1 MVKRQRSQEEV
12 VPEVFFFGIAYL
24 LPGLNQVAQKC
35 GISIGEWIILFYLKE
50 AGAMNDKTQRTMLRK
65 RLTELLSTRGFGD
78 ANISRLLKGL
88 EDKDFIRRMSLP
100 YRELVQLF
108 GTSHGGSRQA
118 IVLQATGEK
127 KIQEFKQRLA
137 SLITTWRS
145 EQSLMVRK
153 ALESAHGV
161 GLLLAEW
168 FFKGAA
174 PNLK

>member
-1 MVKRQRSQEEV
+1 MVKRQGAPEEV
-12 VPEVFFFGIAYL
+12 VPEAFFFGIAYL
-24 LPGLNQVAQKC
+24 LPGLNQVAQRC

-50 AGAMNDKTQRTMLRK
+50 AGAMNDKSQCTMMRK
-65 RLTELLSTRGFGD
+65 RLTELLSKRGFGD

-88 EDKDFIRRMSLP
+88 EDKNLIRRMSLP

-108 GTSHGGSRQA
+108 DASHGGSRQA
-118 IVLQATGEK
+118 VVLQATGEK

-137 SLITTWRS
+137 SLIVAWRS

-153 ALESAHGV
+153 ALESANGV

-168 FFKGAA
+168 FFKGT
-174 PNLK
+174 PPKIK